1 MSQSSIHDFYSVV
14 KKRPDELGKESKPFA
29 NLRSEL
35 DALKNEIKTQI
46 DDDQSSTKF
55 KVPTTPVPKTKKSST
70 KLREV
75 KSESSHLNKKLA
87 RRPADLLADGKQES
101 ILKWTKR
108 PMNPNESSSEK
119 KKKRV
124 EENGKTEQQKAD
136 EQSTVR
142 QSDADKQP
150 IVQPQL
156 TKETPTNKP
165 PTNDATDKG
174 QRKYDQSPQL
184 TSPTKSTVRKRLFDT
199 GNSTTTSTTASAG
212 PSLLDELREKI
223 FTADE
228 GFLNKLKDFKEKT
241 ASPVKLQLNNLNS
254 PTKRL
259 QERQERRAKAR
270 ELVELSP
277 KKFLQE
283 KLLHS
288 PIKSPTKLR
297 LVEGLN
303 LPAKYRPLIDNFH
316 CLDSVVSMLFNR
328 LETCTFDKI
337 KSGIQKI
344 TKKNFD
350 LSHIAQI
357 LTVYPNAY
365 ALSYERKTAVDN
377 LNNLNNL
384 NVLSKHSPFYL
395 VLTPKL
401 TNAGKM
407 TPTVLKSRRDTFEDL
422 LNKHVRKLHNDYLL
436 SLEPPVVISD
446 HELTRWHPSFVFP
459 NVAEAKLPE
468 QPTSINESKSLN
480 EFWATKL
487 KIEPQTKK
495 TDEEPK
501 RSEQSKNKITKGL
514 LKGLSQEFLDKVS
527 VVVVWL
533 V

>member
-1 MSQSSIHDFYSVV
+1 MSQSSIRDFYSVV
-14 KKRPDELGKESKPFA
+14 KKRPDELGKESKVFA
-29 NLRSEL
+29 NGIRSEL
-35 DALKNEIKTQI
+35 NELKSEIKAQLTE
-46 DDDQSSTKF
+46 SPSTATF
-55 KVPTTPVPKTKKSST
+55 KVPITPVPKKKSTT

-75 KSESSHLNKKLA
+75 KSESSHLNKKLS
-87 RRPADLLADGKQES
+87 RRPSDLSSDNQS

-108 PMNPNESSSEK
+108 TLNEKNELSSAE

-124 EENGKTEQQKAD
+124 
-136 EQSTVR
+136 
-142 QSDADKQP
+142 DA
-150 IVQPQL
+150 L
-156 TKETPTNKP
+156 GERETKLDNAT
-165 PTNDATDKG
+165 DHATDKEPAKDATG
-174 QRKYDQSPQL
+174 KEQRKSDQSPAL

-199 GNSTTTSTTASAG
+199 GSAATG
-212 PSLLDELREKI
+212 PSILDELREKI

-241 ASPVKLQLNNLNS
+241 ASPVKLQLPASLNS

-259 QERQERRAKAR
+259 KERQERQAKAR

-297 LVEGLN
+297 SVEGLN
-303 LPAKYRPLIDNFH
+303 LPSKYKPLIDHFH

-357 LTVYPNAY
+357 LTVYPGAY
-365 ALSYERKTAVDN
+365 TLSYEKKTAVDN
-377 LNNLNNL
+377 LNNLN
-384 NVLSKHSPFYL
+384 VLSNRSPFYL

-401 TNAGKM
+401 MSLTKM
-407 TPTVLKSRRDTFEDL
+407 TPTVLKSRRDTFESR
-422 LNKHVRKLHNDYLL
+422 LNKHVRQLHKEYLL
-436 SLEPPVVISD
+436 SLDPPVVIED
-446 HELTRWHPSFVFP
+446 NELTRWHPSFVFP

-468 QPTSINESKSLN
+468 QPVSINESKSLN
-480 EFWATKL
+480 EFWTNKL
-487 KIEPQTKK
+487 NIEPTVKK
-495 TDEEPK
+495 TEEPK

-527 VVVVWL
+527 EPVL
-533 V
+533 ML